1 MLSSLHP
8 GHFSKGY
15 GKCAR
20 PSLFNG
26 YTISLSNL
34 RDNLVLLAFEDP
46 PTLLAALKDLLKITF
61 LSAAVELIGHL
72 DLSNINRKEVTQ
84 IISRFAPLKG
94 CEIVS
99 SLGYV
104 HGLFVRNILIMI
116 RTLSF
121 HRRWWVVAYS
131 DLCQIF
137 ACRATEPGTG
147 QENRWLIR
155 SSHREA

>member
-1 MLSSLHP
+1 MLTNVICKNGLTSNDENYSQVVRRFSRLLDGDCCDRCFASTGAEQQPAQGAVVGTGAMVVLGNPRPWHP
-8 GHFSKGY
+8 G
-15 GKCAR
+15 R
-20 PSLFNG
+20 
-26 YTISLSNL
+26 
-34 RDNLVLLAFEDP
+34 
-46 PTLLAALKDLLKITF
+46 
-61 LSAAVELIGHL
+61 
-72 DLSNINRKEVTQ
+72 RKEVTQ

-94 CEIVS
+94 CQIVS

-137 ACRATEPGTG
+137 ACRVTEPGTG